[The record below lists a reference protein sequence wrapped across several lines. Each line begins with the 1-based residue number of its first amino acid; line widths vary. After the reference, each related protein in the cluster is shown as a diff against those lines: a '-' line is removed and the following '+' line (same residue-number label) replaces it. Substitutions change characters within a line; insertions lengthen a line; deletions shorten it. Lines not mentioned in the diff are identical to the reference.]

1 MYFQLHRFAQKKT
14 QLLYLVISDVIIP
27 RCNIGFDICILNTG
41 IYNTDPVT
49 MESPDLPLYGI
60 CRLMKFIQLWLSG
73 EDEDDGRE
81 NDNKEGEESIP
92 LKILFFNLMSI
103 KRVGIL
109 LL

>member
-1 MYFQLHRFAQKKT
+1 
-14 QLLYLVISDVIIP
+14 
-27 RCNIGFDICILNTG
+27 
-41 IYNTDPVT
+41 

-92 LKILFFNLMSI
+92 LKILLFNLMSN